1 MLNSGVML
9 RGFSVIALLALCAG
23 GANAAEDRNTVGSA
37 SVERVN
43 LGAPGSIFCPP
54 VSVLPL
60 TGRITVFEEEDAESV
75 VYQAS
80 IDSAIISCSTEDAGL
95 PKSADVSFSGI
106 AESSK
111 AKIITG
117 ELPVFLTVLYQQRV
131 VYQKQVE
138 DLAVVFTPEMNKI
151 AYKGKFEDVA
161 IPDVA
166 RTAREDL
173 RFLVG
178 FQLDEQQLRHNR
190 LIAATP

>member
-1 MLNSGVML
+1 ML

-23 GANAAEDRNTVGSA
+23 EANAAGSENASGSA

-43 LGAPGSIFCPP
+43 LGAPGSVFCPP

-60 TGRITVFEEEDAESV
+60 TGRITIFEENAESII
-75 VYQAS
+75 YRAS
-80 IDSAIISCSTEDAGL
+80 IDSAIISCATEGEGL

-106 AESSK
+106 AESGR
-111 AKIITG
+111 AEIITG

-166 RTAREDL
+166 TSAREDL

-178 FQLDEQQLRHNR
+178 FQLDEQQLQHNR
-190 LIAATP
+190 RTAIP